1 MDQSIIA
8 ATMLCYVQRLSRPF
22 LPRPF
27 LLAAVG
33 LLCAGTVPA
42 KDKPRKPTPPDPAT
56 AYALQDTEAGITV
69 AAEPGDLAETR
80 PATRLDYF
88 HHGFLPLRVI
98 VTNNSEQPVSLDDA
112 RILFVAADGY
122 TRNAATDDEL
132 DRRLFSKKNV
142 DGTKIPLPAPL
153 PALTLHHP
161 GIDKQILADATD
173 FGFPSTMVA
182 PHTTEAGYLFYD
194 TRDIDEP
201 VLEKAT
207 LELRKVRWASTNKE
221 MQAFEIP
228 LKPSAPGSHPTPPNP
243 H

>member
-1 MDQSIIA
+1 M
-8 ATMLCYVQRLSRPF
+8 
-22 LPRPF
+22 PRHTHR
-27 LLAAVG
+27 G
-33 LLCAGTVPA
+33 LFGNRLCALLVIVPVLCAARPAGA
-42 KDKPRKPTPPDPAT
+42 KDKPRKPVPPEPAT
-56 AYALQDTEAGITV
+56 QYALHDTHDGITV

-80 PATRLDYF
+80 PDTRLDYF

-98 VTNNSEQPVSLDDA
+98 VTNNSDQPVSLDDA

-132 DRRLFSKKNV
+132 DRRMFSRKNV

-153 PALTLHHP
+153 PSITLHHP
-161 GIDKQILADATD
+161 AVDKQIQADATD
-173 FGFPSTMVA
+173 FGFPSTTVA
-182 PHTTEAGYLFYD
+182 PHATEAGYLFYD
-194 TRDIDEP
+194 TRDIDDP

-207 LELRKVRWASTNKE
+207 LELRKVRWAATNKE

-228 LKPSAPGSHPTPPNP
+228 LKPSAAPNHTTPPA